1 MTHALLFTVYNIK
14 VCATAQLPRTPGQMR
29 RFSEHRQDF
38 RKRIFVS
45 SLTSNAPYFRQAS
58 TNKAALSK
66 YLILL
71 NEKKKRII
79 C

>member
-1 MTHALLFTVYNIK
+1 MQK
-14 VCATAQLPRTPGQMR
+14 
-29 RFSEHRQDF
+29 QDF

-45 SLTSNAPYFRQAS
+45 SLSSNAPYCRQAS

-71 NEKKKRII
+71 NDKKRE
-79 C
+79 